1 MICNCC
7 NQIVE
12 FVTAGQVM
20 ANLERINKLKRKA
33 IKDINPSPK
42 KLFIIDSVVGK
53 IAIFK

>member
-42 KLFIIDSVVGK
+42 KLIIIDSVVGK